1 MYSGTAKRRKKK
13 LGSILKIV
21 FGINSPVN
29 NINIVEIIDCISTIK
44 ASWSTKCAIHGSNKI
59 AICKPYTTNAMLLPT
74 NMVEINWLGL

>member
-44 ASWSTKCAIHGSNKI
+44 AS
-59 AICKPYTTNAMLLPT
+59 
-74 NMVEINWLGL
+74 